1 MSKNKKFDDI
11 LNECI
16 QRVIQGE
23 SIQSCLEAY
32 PEYAKELEPLLQTA
46 IATLHAADIQPR
58 PEFRQRASWE
68 FQKAVQN
75 LKPRGSAHSVW
86 KWQLRWVIPVTAVF
100 AVLVAGTGT
109 VFAASNSLPDQPL
122 YSVKLLTENARLA
135 LTNSPAGKAELYA
148 QFTDTRVNEIVKM
161 ADEGKVA
168 PLEKAA
174 ERMNSNLAAIARLN
188 QPGTNVEESRA
199 GTISIDANSGEMTPA
214 VAPSITTPA
223 PVTMPPTKSAV
234 PNFPSFN
241 ITASKAPTSKSFP
254 AISQNTTSRAPAALS
269 AASANATRLTT
280 ARQSVSAINNNDKDR
295 LQTTVSQQA
304 QKNTEK
310 MQEALK
316 RVPDSVKPSLEKAI
330 NDAGKGYG
338 EAMKNISD
346 KK

>member
-1 MSKNKKFDDI
+1 MSKNTKFDDI

-16 QRVIQGE
+16 GRVIQGE
-23 SIQSCLEAY
+23 SIQSCLEAF

-75 LKPRGSAHSVW
+75 LKPRDSAQNAW
-86 KWQLRWVIPVTAVF
+86 KWQMRWVIPVTAVF

-135 LTNSPAGKAELYA
+135 LTTSPDGKAELYA
-148 QFTDTRVNEIVKM
+148 QFADKRVNEIIKM

-168 PLEKAA
+168 PLEKAT

-188 QPGTNVEESRA
+188 QPGANGKESGA
-199 GTISIDANSGEMTPA
+199 GTISTDTSSGELTPA
-214 VAPSITTPA
+214 TAAV
-223 PVTMPPTKSAV
+223 PPT
-234 PNFPSFN
+234 PNFSSFN
-241 ITASKAPTSKSFP
+241 TTASRAPTSKSFP
-254 AISQNTTSRAPAALS
+254 AISQNATSRAPAALS
-269 AASANATRLTT
+269 SASANATKLPT
-280 ARQSVSAINNNDKDR
+280 AHQSVSAINNNDKDR

-304 QKNTEK
+304 QINTEK
-310 MQEALK
+310 LQEALK